1 MVGIPSGAMNR
12 SRVDRHILDGTKPS
26 GINAEV
32 PLGVA
37 GGDAPAVDNGTLLKR
52 VAQSDVDALRALCD
66 RYGRAV
72 STLAYGILQDRAAAQ
87 QVARETFLVIWRD
100 PLAFDP
106 ARGDPDHWILS
117 LALERS
123 LSAAR
128 RRSDPEGTAAGPVTH
143 DAGIVAYAM
152 GAVPDDLV
160 KHVVEALP
168 FEQRTVFVL
177 AYYGELTQREIAART
192 GAPLEAVRIWVL
204 HAVLRLCAAL
214 EAESGGSDS

>member
-1 MVGIPSGAMNR
+1 MNR

-37 GGDAPAVDNGTLLKR
+37 GGDAPEVDNGTLLKR

-128 RRSDPEGTAAGPVTH
+128 RRSDPGGRAAGPVTH